1 MVAQNV
7 SVASISLR
15 PGCCWD
21 WCVRVR
27 RRPRPWEAGSATQ
40 HELAVGG
47 LVCPRLLER
56 CPLFVRRLVSAGD
69 DVAEILRRAS
79 VLDGHEGTVDVGE
92 GALGR
97 GEVGDGRCAHRRDG
111 LALGL
116 DGIQVVLF
124 VVPPSCRTSQ
134 LFYRLEKA

>member
-1 MVAQNV
+1 M
-7 SVASISLR
+7 
-15 PGCCWD
+15 G
-21 WCVRVR
+21 
-27 RRPRPWEAGSATQ
+27 AGSATQ

-56 CPLFVRRLVSAGD
+56 CLLFVRRLVSAGD

-97 GEVGDGRCAHRRDG
+97 GEVGDGRCAHRRGG

-134 LFYRLEKA
+134 LFYRLERLWVRWILRLRWLVDARNIAR

>member
-1 MVAQNV
+1 MCARATAAPPV
-7 SVASISLR
+7 
-15 PGCCWD
+15 G
-21 WCVRVR
+21 
-27 RRPRPWEAGSATQ
+27 AGSATQ

-56 CPLFVRRLVSAGD
+56 CLLFVRRLVSAGD

-79 VLDGHEGTVDVGE
+79 ALDGHEGTVDVGE

-116 DGIQVVLF
+116 DGIQVVQSF
-124 VVPPSCRTSQ
+124 VQALCCASS

>member
-1 MVAQNV
+1 MLRHPDSERHLSSYTTLVPSHRTTEDGCSACV
-7 SVASISLR
+7 SGLLATLLLD
-15 PGCCWD
+15 GC
-21 WCVRVR
+21 
-27 RRPRPWEAGSATQ
+27 
-40 HELAVGG
+40 L
-47 LVCPRLLER
+47 
-56 CPLFVRRLVSAGD
+56 LFVRRLVSAGD

-79 VLDGHEGTVDVGE
+79 ALDGHEGTVDVGE

-116 DGIQVVLF
+116 DGIQVVQSF
-124 VVPPSCRTSQ
+124 VQALCCASS